1 MQPISSSADETF
13 ASKTMGEGV
22 VIFPTGSKVV
32 APAAGVVTTVFP
44 GGHALGI
51 TTENGTEILIHIGID
66 TVELNGEGFDVQ
78 VEVGSKVK
86 QGQTL
91 VNVDF
96 EAIENKGYKSEV
108 LVVILNTDDFLDIIS
123 EEKTTVK
130 QGGKM
135 LTLIPFNGKATND
148 MEVSY

>member
-1 MQPISSSADETF
+1 M
-13 ASKTMGEGV
+13 
-22 VIFPTGSKVV
+22 
-32 APAAGVVTTVFP
+32 
-44 GGHALGI
+44 
-51 TTENGTEILIHIGID
+51 
-66 TVELNGEGFDVQ
+66 ELNGEGFDVQ